1 MSGVFSPPWNP
12 EVQFLFGILLALLF
26 SGTALSAGPGP
37 QSSGNLPPCPDSPN
51 CVSSQA
57 PDAAHRVDPIL
68 IAEDPAASW
77 SRLVEGIGK
86 MKGARIVEEGD
97 GYLHAEF
104 RSAVFGFVDDV
115 EFRMDSAGKRI
126 DLRSASRKG
135 TYDFGANR
143 RRVEKIRARFS
154 REP

>member
-1 MSGVFSPPWNP
+1 MPGVIQLPWNP
-12 EVQFLFGILLALLF
+12 EVPFVFGIFLALLF
-26 SGTALSAGPGP
+26 SGTAMSTEPGP
-37 QSSGNLPPCPDSPN
+37 RSSANLSPCPDSPN

-57 PDAAHRVDPIL
+57 PDASHRVDPIL
-68 IAEDPAASW
+68 VAEDPYASW
-77 SRLVEGIGK
+77 SRLVKVIGK
-86 MKGARIVEEGD
+86 MKRARIVQEGD

-115 EFRMDSAGKRI
+115 EFRMDPAGRRI

-135 TYDFGANR
+135 YYDFGANR
-143 RRVEKIRARFS
+143 RRVEEIRGRFS